1 MPSKKEPSA
10 PPRKRVRRNN
20 QQDADQLRERFVE
33 AAFDLFAEG
42 GLEAVSIRSVA
53 AKVGVSPMV
62 MYWYFADKSEL
73 LSGLTLSVLKNL
85 SDQLRE
91 TVSAQPT
98 ARRRLQ
104 ALVEC
109 FLSYWE
115 KNPGR
120 FVLVYGFTD
129 IGKSREGK
137 SRLATYPMYGEL
149 LDLGQGVT
157 AEFAEELGVPT
168 DHVKLA
174 TDVRHAMLLGY
185 LHGTMV
191 VSRYPWAPRETLR
204 ETYIALVVETVERC
218 LREGPPAA
226 NEPSAEA
233 GESSAEATGEGSST
247 RRRA

>member
-1 MPSKKEPSA
+1 MRSDKK
-10 PPRKRVRRNN
+10 PPTPARKRVRRNN
-20 QQDADQLRERFVE
+20 QQDADQLREQFVE
-33 AAFDLFAEG
+33 AAFELFADG

-85 SDQLRE
+85 TDQLHE
-91 TVSAQPT
+91 TISALSSGR
-98 ARRRLQ
+98 ARLR
-104 ALVEC
+104 ALIEC

-149 LDLGQGVT
+149 VDLGQSVT
-157 AEFAEELGVPT
+157 ADFAQELGVST
-168 DHVKLA
+168 EHVKLA

-191 VSRYPWAPRETLR
+191 VERYPWSPREILR
-204 ETYIALVVETVERC
+204 ETYVELIVETVERC

-226 NEPSAEA
+226 NEPSA
-233 GESSAEATGEGSST
+233 TPL

>member
-1 MPSKKEPSA
+1 MPSEPKSST
-10 PPRKRVRRNN
+10 PTRKRVRRNN

-33 AAFDLFAEG
+33 AAFALFAEG
-42 GLEAVSIRSVA
+42 GLESVSIRSVA
-53 AKVGVSPMV
+53 ARVGVSPMV

-73 LSGLTLSVLKNL
+73 LSGLTLAVLKNL
-85 SDQLRE
+85 SEQLRE
-91 TVSAQPT
+91 SVSAHT
-98 ARRRLQ
+98 TGRGRLR

-115 KNPGR
+115 NNPGR

-137 SRLATYPMYGEL
+137 SKLASYPMYGEL
-149 LDLGQGVT
+149 LELGQGVT
-157 AEFAEELGVPT
+157 TEFARELGVST
-168 DHVKLA
+168 EHVKLA

-204 ETYIALVVETVERC
+204 ETYVELVLETVERC

-226 NEPSAEA
+226 NEPTA
-233 GESSAEATGEGSST
+233 GAPVRTTA

>member
-1 MPSKKEPSA
+1 MRSESKKTA
-10 PPRKRVRRNN
+10 TTRKRVRRNN

-33 AAFDLFAEG
+33 AAFELFAEG
-42 GLEAVSIRSVA
+42 GLDSVSIRSVA

-73 LSGLTLSVLKNL
+73 LSGLTLAVLKNL
-85 SDQLRE
+85 SEQLRE
-91 TVSAQPT
+91 SVSGHAT
-98 ARRRLQ
+98 ARARLR

-129 IGKSREGK
+129 IGNSREGK
-137 SRLATYPMYGEL
+137 SKLATYPMYGEL
-149 LDLGQGVT
+149 LELGQAVT
-157 AEFAEELGVPT
+157 AEFADELGVT
-168 DHVKLA
+168 SDYVKLA
-174 TDVRHAMLLGY
+174 TDVRHAMLLGF

-191 VSRYPWAPRETLR
+191 VSRYPWAPREMLR
-204 ETYIALVVETVERC
+204 ETYIELVVETVERC

-226 NEPSAEA
+226 NEAA
-233 GESSAEATGEGSST
+233 AESSV

>member
-1 MPSKKEPSA
+1 MRSEPKTTA
-10 PPRKRVRRNN
+10 PTRKRVRRNN

-33 AAFDLFAEG
+33 AAFELFAEG
-42 GLEAVSIRSVA
+42 GLESVSIRSVA

-73 LSGLTLSVLKNL
+73 LSGLTVAVLKNL

-91 TVSAQPT
+91 SISKHTT
-98 ARRRLQ
+98 ARARLH

-129 IGKSREGK
+129 IGNSREGK
-137 SRLATYPMYGEL
+137 SKLATYPMYGEL
-149 LDLGQGVT
+149 LELGQEVT
-157 AEFAEELGVPT
+157 AAFAHELGVT
-168 DHVKLA
+168 TEHVKLA
-174 TDVRHAMLLGY
+174 TDVRHAMLLGF

-204 ETYIALVVETVERC
+204 ETYIELVVETVERC

-226 NEPSAEA
+226 NE
-233 GESSAEATGEGSST
+233 SSAGAST
-247 RRRA
+247 ARKRA

>member
-1 MPSKKEPSA
+1 MRSESKPPA
-10 PPRKRVRRNN
+10 PARKRVRRNN

-33 AAFDLFAEG
+33 AAFELFADG
-42 GLEAVSIRSVA
+42 GLDAVSIRSVA

-73 LSGLTLSVLKNL
+73 LSGLTLAVLKNL
-85 SDQLRE
+85 TEQLRE
-91 TVSAQPT
+91 SISARST
-98 ARRRLQ
+98 GRGKLR

-149 LDLGQGVT
+149 LEIGQSVT
-157 AEFAEELGVPT
+157 TDFAEELGVST
-168 DHVKLA
+168 EYVKLA

-204 ETYIALVVETVERC
+204 ETYIELVVETVERC

-226 NEPSAEA
+226 NEPSAA
-233 GESSAEATGEGSST
+233 PPVSAAA
-247 RRRA
+247 RKQA